1 MNMCHWFITGATGFI
16 GQALIESILSRGDRI
31 TALRRSTSR
40 FDRASVDWVSS
51 VQDLPESVDVIVN
64 LAGEGIADARW
75 SAKRRKSLIESRVTL
90 TQGLAKVA
98 NEKQVA
104 QIISASAVGFYGS
117 AGEVDEGA
125 AQGKGFAAQLCA
137 DWEAAAAQ
145 FNAPT
150 AIVRLGVVLGPGG
163 FLNRTLLPFSMGLGG
178 RIGSGRQGFSW
189 IHRDDVIRMIHWLVE
204 HQKTG
209 VYNASGPQA
218 CTNRDMTQALAR
230 AAKRPAF
237 IPAPALALK
246 AAFGQMAE
254 ELLIQGQQALPARAL
269 SEGFEFSFESIEL
282 AMADAVA
289 KKRLA
294 TKGG

>member
-1 MNMCHWFITGATGFI
+1 MRHWFITGATGFI
-16 GQALIESILSRGDRI
+16 GQALIESILSQGDRI

-40 FDRASVDWVSS
+40 FDHARVDWVSS

-75 SAKRRKSLIESRVTL
+75 SAARRASLLESRVTL
-90 TQGLAKVA
+90 TQDLAKAA

-104 QIISASAVGFYGS
+104 QVISASAVGFYGS
-117 AGEVDEGA
+117 GGEVDEGA
-125 AQGKGFAAQLCA
+125 PQGKGFAAQLCA
-137 DWEAAAAQ
+137 DWEEAAAQ

-150 AIVRLGVVLGPGG
+150 AIIRLGVVLGPGG
-163 FLNRTLLPFSMGLGG
+163 FLNRTLLPFSLGLGG
-178 RIGSGRQGFSW
+178 PIGSGHQGFSW
-189 IHRDDVIRMIHWLVE
+189 IHRDDVIRMIHWLAE

-209 VYNASGPQA
+209 VYNACGPQA
-218 CTNRDMTQALAR
+218 CSNRDMTQALAS
-230 AAKRPAF
+230 AVKRPAF
-237 IPAPALALK
+237 FPAPGFALK
-246 AAFGQMAE
+246 AVFGKMAE
-254 ELLIQGQQALPARAL
+254 ELLLQGQQALPKRAL
-269 SEGFEFSFESIEL
+269 SEGFEFEFESIAP

>member
-1 MNMCHWFITGATGFI
+1 MRHWFITGATGFI
-16 GQALIESILSRGDRI
+16 GQALIESILSQGDRI

-40 FDRASVDWVSS
+40 FDQPRVDWVSS

-75 SAKRRKSLIESRVTL
+75 SAARRASLLESRVTL
-90 TQGLAKVA
+90 TQDLAKA
-98 NEKQVA
+98 ASEKQVT
-104 QIISASAVGFYGS
+104 QVISASAVGFYGS
-117 AGEVDEGA
+117 GGEVDEDA

-137 DWEAAAAQ
+137 DWEAAASQ

-150 AIVRLGVVLGPGG
+150 AIIRLGVVLGPGG
-163 FLNRTLLPFSMGLGG
+163 FLNRTLLPFSLGLGG
-178 RIGSGRQGFSW
+178 PIGSGRQGFSW

-209 VYNASGPQA
+209 VYNACGPQA

-230 AAKRPAF
+230 AVKRPALF
-237 IPAPALALK
+237 PAPGFALK
-246 AAFGQMAE
+246 AVFGQMAE
-254 ELLIQGQQALPARAL
+254 ELLLQGQLALPKRAL
-269 SEGFEFSFESIEL
+269 SEGFEFAFENIEP

-289 KKRLA
+289 KKRFA
-294 TKGG
+294 SKGG

>member
-1 MNMCHWFITGATGFI
+1 MRHWFITGATGFI
-16 GQALIESILSRGDRI
+16 GQALIESILSQGDRI

-40 FDRASVDWVSS
+40 FDHARVDWVSS

-75 SAKRRKSLIESRVTL
+75 SAARRASLLESRVTL
-90 TQGLAKVA
+90 TQDLAKAA

-104 QIISASAVGFYGS
+104 QVISASAVGFYGS
-117 AGEVDEGA
+117 GGEVDEGA
-125 AQGKGFAAQLCA
+125 PRGKGFAAQLCA
-137 DWEAAAAQ
+137 DWEEAAAQ

-150 AIVRLGVVLGPGG
+150 AIIRLGVVLGPGG
-163 FLNRTLLPFSMGLGG
+163 FLNRTLLPFSLGLGG
-178 RIGSGRQGFSW
+178 PIGSGHQGFSW
-189 IHRDDVIRMIHWLVE
+189 IHRDDVIRMIHWLAE

-209 VYNASGPQA
+209 VYNACGPQA
-218 CTNRDMTQALAR
+218 CTNRDMTQALAS
-230 AAKRPAF
+230 AVKRPAF
-237 IPAPALALK
+237 FPAPGFALK

-254 ELLIQGQQALPARAL
+254 ELLLQGQQALPKRAV
-269 SEGFEFSFESIEL
+269 SEGFEFAFENIGP

>member
-1 MNMCHWFITGATGFI
+1 MRHWFITGATGFI
-16 GQALIESILSRGDRI
+16 GQALIESILSQGDRI

-40 FDRASVDWVSS
+40 FDQARVDWVSS

-75 SAKRRKSLIESRVTL
+75 SAARRTSLLESRVTL
-90 TQGLAKVA
+90 TQDLAKA
-98 NEKQVA
+98 ASEKQVT
-104 QIISASAVGFYGS
+104 QVISASAVGFYGS
-117 AGEVDEGA
+117 GGEVDENA

-137 DWEAAAAQ
+137 DWEEAAAQ

-150 AIVRLGVVLGPGG
+150 AIIRLGVVLGPGG
-163 FLNRTLLPFSMGLGG
+163 FLNRTLLPFSLGLGG
-178 RIGSGRQGFSW
+178 PIGSGRQGFSW

-209 VYNASGPQA
+209 VYNACGPQA

-230 AAKRPAF
+230 AVKRPALF
-237 IPAPALALK
+237 PAPGFALK
-246 AAFGQMAE
+246 AVFGQMAE
-254 ELLIQGQQALPARAL
+254 ELLLQGQQALPKRAL
-269 SEGFEFSFESIEL
+269 SEGFEFSFENIES

>member
-1 MNMCHWFITGATGFI
+1 MRHWFITGATGFI
-16 GQALIESILSRGDRI
+16 GQALIESILSQGDRI

-40 FDRASVDWVSS
+40 FDQARVDWVSS

-75 SAKRRKSLIESRVTL
+75 SAARRTSLLESRVTL
-90 TQGLAKVA
+90 TRDLAKAA
-98 NEKQVA
+98 NEKQVT
-104 QIISASAVGFYGS
+104 QVISASAVGFYGS
-117 AGEVDEGA
+117 GDEVDEDA

-137 DWEAAAAQ
+137 DWEEAAAQ

-150 AIVRLGVVLGPGG
+150 AIIRLGVVLGPGG
-163 FLNRTLLPFSMGLGG
+163 FLNRTLLPFSLGLGG
-178 RIGSGRQGFSW
+178 PIGSGRQGFSW

-209 VYNASGPQA
+209 VYNACGPQA

-230 AAKRPAF
+230 AVKRPALF
-237 IPAPALALK
+237 PAPGFALK
-246 AAFGQMAE
+246 AVFGQMAE
-254 ELLIQGQQALPARAL
+254 ELLLQGQQALPKRAL
-269 SEGFEFSFESIEL
+269 SEGFEFSFENIES

>member
-1 MNMCHWFITGATGFI
+1 MNMRHWFITGATGFI

-40 FDRASVDWVSS
+40 FDRAGVDWVSS

-150 AIVRLGVVLGPGG
+150 AIIRLGVVLGPGG

-178 RIGSGRQGFSW
+178 PIGSGRQGFSW

-230 AAKRPAF
+230 AVKRPAF
-237 IPAPALALK
+237 IPAPDLVLK

>member
-1 MNMCHWFITGATGFI
+1 MRHWFITGATGFI
-16 GQALIESILSRGDRI
+16 GQALIESILSQGDRI

-40 FDRASVDWVSS
+40 FDHARVDWVSS

-75 SAKRRKSLIESRVTL
+75 SAARRASLLESRVTL
-90 TQGLAKVA
+90 TQDLAKAA

-104 QIISASAVGFYGS
+104 QVISASAVGFYGS
-117 AGEVDEGA
+117 GGEVDEGA
-125 AQGKGFAAQLCA
+125 PQGKGFAAQLCA
-137 DWEAAAAQ
+137 DWEEAAAQ

-150 AIVRLGVVLGPGG
+150 AIIRLGVVLGPGG
-163 FLNRTLLPFSMGLGG
+163 FLNRTLLPFSLGLGG
-178 RIGSGRQGFSW
+178 PIGSGHQGFSW
-189 IHRDDVIRMIHWLVE
+189 IHRDDVIRMIHWLAE

-209 VYNASGPQA
+209 VYNACGPQA
-218 CTNRDMTQALAR
+218 CSNRDMTQALAS
-230 AAKRPAF
+230 AVKRPAF
-237 IPAPALALK
+237 FPAPGFALK
-246 AAFGQMAE
+246 AAFGKMAE
-254 ELLIQGQQALPARAL
+254 ELLLQGQQALPKRAL
-269 SEGFEFSFESIEL
+269 SEGFEFEFESIAP

>member
-1 MNMCHWFITGATGFI
+1 MRHWFITGATGFI
-16 GQALIESILSRGDRI
+16 GQALIESILSQGDRI
-31 TALRRSTSR
+31 TALRRSTSQ
-40 FDRASVDWVSS
+40 FDQARVDWVSS

-75 SAKRRKSLIESRVTL
+75 SAARRTSLLESRVTL
-90 TQGLAKVA
+90 TQDLAKA
-98 NEKQVA
+98 ASEKQVT
-104 QIISASAVGFYGS
+104 QVISASAVGFYGS
-117 AGEVDEGA
+117 GGEVDENA

-137 DWEAAAAQ
+137 DWEEAAAQ

-150 AIVRLGVVLGPGG
+150 AIIRLGVVLGPGG
-163 FLNRTLLPFSMGLGG
+163 FLNRTLLPFSLGLGG
-178 RIGSGRQGFSW
+178 PIGSGRQGFSW

-209 VYNASGPQA
+209 VYNACGPQA

-230 AAKRPAF
+230 AVKRPALF
-237 IPAPALALK
+237 PAPGFALK
-246 AAFGQMAE
+246 AVFGQMAE
-254 ELLIQGQQALPARAL
+254 ELLLQGQQALPKRAL
-269 SEGFEFSFESIEL
+269 SEGFEFSFENIES

>member
-1 MNMCHWFITGATGFI
+1 MRHWFITGATGFI
-16 GQALIESILSRGDRI
+16 GQALIESILSQGDRI

-40 FDRASVDWVSS
+40 FDQARVDWVSS

-75 SAKRRKSLIESRVTL
+75 SAARRTSLLESRVTL
-90 TQGLAKVA
+90 TQDLAKA
-98 NEKQVA
+98 ASEKQVT
-104 QIISASAVGFYGS
+104 QVISASAVGFYGS
-117 AGEVDEGA
+117 GGEVDEDA

-137 DWEAAAAQ
+137 DWEEAAAQ

-150 AIVRLGVVLGPGG
+150 AIIRLGVVLGPGG
-163 FLNRTLLPFSMGLGG
+163 FLNRTLLPFSLGLGG
-178 RIGSGRQGFSW
+178 PIGSGRQGFSW

-209 VYNASGPQA
+209 VYNACGPQA

-230 AAKRPAF
+230 AVKRPALF
-237 IPAPALALK
+237 PAPGFALK
-246 AAFGQMAE
+246 AVFGQMAE
-254 ELLIQGQQALPARAL
+254 ELLLQGQQALPKRAL
-269 SEGFEFSFESIEL
+269 SEGFEFSFENIES

>member
-1 MNMCHWFITGATGFI
+1 MRHWFITGATGFI
-16 GQALIESILSRGDRI
+16 GQALIESILSQGDRI

-40 FDRASVDWVSS
+40 FDQARVDWVSS

-75 SAKRRKSLIESRVTL
+75 SAARRTSLLESRVTL
-90 TQGLAKVA
+90 TQDLAKA
-98 NEKQVA
+98 ASEKQVT
-104 QIISASAVGFYGS
+104 QVISASAVGFYGS
-117 AGEVDEGA
+117 GGEVDEDA
-125 AQGKGFAAQLCA
+125 AQAKGFAAQLCA
-137 DWEAAAAQ
+137 DWEEAAAQ

-150 AIVRLGVVLGPGG
+150 AIIRLGVVLGPGG
-163 FLNRTLLPFSMGLGG
+163 FLNRTLLPFSLGLGG
-178 RIGSGRQGFSW
+178 PIGSGRQGFSW

-209 VYNASGPQA
+209 VYNACGPQA

-230 AAKRPAF
+230 PALF
-237 IPAPALALK
+237 PAPGFALK
-246 AAFGQMAE
+246 AVFGQMAE
-254 ELLIQGQQALPARAL
+254 ELLLQGQQALPKRAL
-269 SEGFEFSFESIEL
+269 SEGFEFSFENIES

>member
-1 MNMCHWFITGATGFI
+1 MRHWFITGATGFI
-16 GQALIESILSRGDRI
+16 GQALIESILSQGDRI

-40 FDRASVDWVSS
+40 FDHARVDWVSS

-75 SAKRRKSLIESRVTL
+75 RAARRASLLESRVNL
-90 TQGLAKVA
+90 TQDLAKAA

-104 QIISASAVGFYGS
+104 QVISASAVGFYGS
-117 AGEVDEGA
+117 GGEVDEGA
-125 AQGKGFAAQLCA
+125 PQGKGFAAQLCA
-137 DWEAAAAQ
+137 DWEDAAAQ

-150 AIVRLGVVLGPGG
+150 AIIRLGVVLGPGG
-163 FLNRTLLPFSMGLGG
+163 FLNRTLLPFSLGLGG
-178 RIGSGRQGFSW
+178 PIGSGRQGFSW
-189 IHRDDVIRMIHWLVE
+189 IHRDDVIRMIHWLAE

-209 VYNASGPQA
+209 VYNVCGPQA
-218 CTNRDMTQALAR
+218 CTNRDMTQALAS
-230 AAKRPAF
+230 AVKRPAF
-237 IPAPALALK
+237 FPAPGFALK

-254 ELLIQGQQALPARAL
+254 ELLLQGQQALPIRAV
-269 SEGFEFSFESIEL
+269 SEGFEFAFENIEP

>member
-1 MNMCHWFITGATGFI
+1 MRHWFITGATGFI

-40 FDRASVDWVSS
+40 FTHPSVDWVST
-51 VQDLPESVDVIVN
+51 VHDLPDSVDVIVN

-75 SAKRRKSLIESRVTL
+75 SAARRMSLLESRVTL
-90 TQGLAKVA
+90 TQDLAKAA
-98 NEKQVA
+98 NQKQVG
-104 QIISASAVGFYGS
+104 QVISASAVGFYGS
-117 AGEVDEGA
+117 AREVDENA
-125 AQGKGFAAQLCA
+125 AQGSGFAAELCA
-137 DWEAAAAQ
+137 DWEEAAAQ

-150 AIVRLGVVLGPGG
+150 AIIRLGVVLGPGG
-163 FLNRTLLPFSMGLGG
+163 FLNRTLLPFSLGLGG
-178 RIGSGRQGFSW
+178 PIGSGCQGFSW
-189 IHRDDVIRMIHWLVE
+189 IHRDDVIRMIHWLAE

-209 VYNASGPQA
+209 VYNACGPQA

-230 AAKRPAF
+230 AVKRPAF
-237 IPAPALALK
+237 FPAPGFALK

-254 ELLIQGQQALPARAL
+254 ELLLQGQQALPKRAV
-269 SEGFEFSFESIEL
+269 SEGFEFAFENIGP